1 MFNPDAVGRSRKSST
16 TFKVTQESI
25 SNFAHAIGEREVIN
39 SPVTYSIMISLGPS
53 QALLEEN
60 GLDWTRV
67 VHGDQK
73 FQNNRPLHAG
83 DEVTCTSTIETYRVV
98 AGNEIVTVR
107 TDLHC
112 GAELAQVQWTTL
124 VVRG

>member
-1 MFNPDAVGRSRKSST
+1 MFNPDAVGKSRKSST

-25 SNFAHAIGEREVIN
+25 SNFAHAIGESEIIN
-39 SPVTYSIMISLGPS
+39 SSVTYSIMISLGPS

-83 DEVTCTSTIETYRVV
+83 DEVTCTSTIETYRAV

-112 GAELAQVQWTTL
+112 EEELAQVQWTTL
-124 VVRG
+124 VMRG

>member
-1 MFNPDAVGRSRKSST
+1 MFNPDAVGKSRKSST

-25 SNFAHAIGEREVIN
+25 SNFAHAIGESEIIN
-39 SPVTYSIMISLGPS
+39 SSVTYSIMISLEPS

-73 FQNNRPLHAG
+73 FQNNRPLYAG
-83 DEVTCTSTIETYRVV
+83 DEVTCTSTIETYRAV

-112 GAELAQVQWTTL
+112 DEELAQVQWTTL
-124 VVRG
+124 VMRG

>member
-1 MFNPDAVGRSRKSST
+1 MFNPDAVGKSRKSST

-25 SNFAHAIGEREVIN
+25 SNFAHAIGESEVIN

-53 QALLEEN
+53 QTLLEEN

-73 FQNNRPLHAG
+73 FQNNRPLLKLYFHQ
-83 DEVTCTSTIETYRVV
+83 Y
-98 AGNEIVTVR
+98 
-107 TDLHC
+107 
-112 GAELAQVQWTTL
+112 
-124 VVRG
+124 